1 MGDLFISVID
11 ETPDLVKVQG
21 LVFFFD
27 QKIQKQVLS
36 LDHSSL
42 FVLAPI
48 PYDGFPVWQLCFIIG
63 FLSAILIHVD
73 WSIRLV
79 QQKNNS
85 SSYQFLYLMEIQK
98 YSSFSLELIPS
109 NAHWSIPPPPFL
121 LQSFLKPLNKFLI
134 K

>member
-1 MGDLFISVID
+1 MGDLFIGVID
-11 ETPDLVKVQG
+11 ETPDLVKAQG

-63 FLSAILIHVD
+63 FLSAILILVD
-73 WSIRLV
+73 WSIRLA

-98 YSSFSLELIPS
+98 HASFPLELIPFNS
-109 NAHWSIPPPPFL
+109 DHWSIPHPSLSPSIVSKPFE
-121 LQSFLKPLNKFLI
+121 
-134 K
+134 

>member
-1 MGDLFISVID
+1 MGDLFIGVID
-11 ETPDLVKVQG
+11 ETPDLVKAQG

-48 PYDGFPVWQLCFIIG
+48 PYDGFPVWQLCIIIG
-63 FLSAILIHVD
+63 FLSAILILVD

-85 SSYQFLYLMEIQK
+85 SSCQFLYLMEIQK
-98 YSSFSLELIPS
+98 HASFSQELIPFNS
-109 NAHWSIPPPPFL
+109 NHWSIPPPLTFSFNRFL
-121 LQSFLKPLNKFLI
+121 NL
-134 K
+134 